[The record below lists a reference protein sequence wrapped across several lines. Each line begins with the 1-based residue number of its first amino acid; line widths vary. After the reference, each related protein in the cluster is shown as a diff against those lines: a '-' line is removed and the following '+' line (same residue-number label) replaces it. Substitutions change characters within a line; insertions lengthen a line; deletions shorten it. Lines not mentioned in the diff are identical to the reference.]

1 MHKLSHCTLRTSIS
15 SLKLS
20 AIYHNPRQRAF
31 HDALNADEKRDK
43 ALLSELRDVQR
54 LHANYY
60 LAFTNWQKRLLAA
73 KPPPDPE
80 TVKFLQN
87 TWESF
92 SLTEDGEPDPE
103 AVIYRPRKDV
113 NSNLTSFQS
122 DESASEPLTDE
133 DAEPIAATA

>member
-1 MHKLSHCTLRTSIS
+1 MLNPWKHCL
-15 SLKLS
+15 
-20 AIYHNPRQRAF
+20 
-31 HDALNADEKRDK
+31 DADEKRDK

-87 TWESF
+87 SMLYIIVLTIAHSF
-92 SLTEDGEPDPE
+92 SMGKFLIDGGRR
-103 AVIYRPRKDV
+103 A
-113 NSNLTSFQS
+113 
-122 DESASEPLTDE
+122 
-133 DAEPIAATA
+133 